1 MAEVDPR
8 DVIEGYAISRRYM
21 DKVAV
26 MRKYQGDLALA
37 ERAEAGLEQLRAA
50 DLEVTYEQAVA
61 TALNEDPGLYQP

>member
-1 MAEVDPR
+1 V
-8 DVIEGYAISRRYM
+8 VEGYAISRRYM

-37 ERAEAGLEQLRAA
+37 ERAEARLEQLRAA